1 MTQEHLPPPPP
12 DEEETEHERRM
23 INIGLAVAAVVVV
36 GVGIWLVNALVDAR
50 KAEEC
55 FEFGPAQLQ
64 PDQHRA
70 QGGVKR
76 ERRQ

>member
-1 MTQEHLPPPPP
+1 MSEMTQEQLPPPPH
-12 DEEETEHERRM
+12 EAETEHERRM

-55 FEFGPAQLQ
+55 FESGRRNCNP
-64 PDQHRA
+64 
-70 QGGVKR
+70 VSI
-76 ERRQ
+76 ERKAE